1 MNDSMKM
8 TFTDTAHGVT
18 QAHVW
23 WKERNSSAKH
33 RGDSRS
39 NAVTDHRSIR
49 PAKVHQTTGFSCD
62 NIPVKLWNTNVLV
75 KFLFRLACNACFFDC
90 VQCLSTTWRRKGPST
105 TVIVSCMKSFKISPN
120 HPQAKDYFCATST
133 DLDTN
138 TVLPFRGNGATET
151 QKICGAIVDY
161 VENRCNTRSIP
172 LVFQAAL
179 LEFILET
186 YQSRCLKFDN
196 FWNMQNTCSI

>member
-1 MNDSMKM
+1 
-8 TFTDTAHGVT
+8 
-18 QAHVW
+18 
-23 WKERNSSAKH
+23 
-33 RGDSRS
+33 
-39 NAVTDHRSIR
+39 
-49 PAKVHQTTGFSCD
+49 
-62 NIPVKLWNTNVLV
+62 
-75 KFLFRLACNACFFDC
+75 
-90 VQCLSTTWRRKGPST
+90 
-105 TVIVSCMKSFKISPN
+105 VIVSCMKSFKISPN

-196 FWNMQNTCSI
+196 FWNMQNTCSV